1 MKNSIF
7 RIVLMCALL
16 TGASAAHAK
25 DSHYPEFDFKGLIFG
40 DAYYVPSH
48 HLEEGDG
55 AAGLVMR
62 RAYLTMD
69 VDFSENWFGRARIE
83 INQSGEFETYDFEAD
98 WKDLYLGADLGRH
111 RVIGGLTATPTF
123 DLIEGVWGARYLAR
137 TPMDMQGIASRDTGI
152 YAKGPM
158 NSSGS
163 LSYRAMYAFP
173 LEFGAESN
181 PNDQFMAAFSWS
193 PNDRLVFDFYG
204 AYEKR
209 DENKDRT
216 TMQAFMGY
224 ETDLLRWGLQY
235 SKQDRETD
243 PDLELASGFLV
254 TALGEK
260 SSVIGRIDRLIQPS
274 RRGDGI
280 SYIPFDPSAP
290 ATMYIAAYEYRW
302 LPNLTLTPN
311 FVLIDYDR
319 NDEGIE
325 PTTDLHLRLTVFF
338 RF

>member
-1 MKNSIF
+1 MKITILCVSL
-7 RIVLMCALL
+7 VCASL
-16 TGASAAHAK
+16 GAMTAAHAE
-25 DSHYPEFDFKGLIFG
+25 DSGYPEFDFKGLIFG

-69 VDFSENWFGRARIE
+69 VDFSENWFGRARLE
-83 INQSGEFETYDFEAD
+83 INQDGEFETYDFEAD

-111 RVIGGLTATPTF
+111 RIIGGLTATPTF
-123 DLIEGVWGARYLAR
+123 DLIEGVWDARYLAR

-152 YAKGPM
+152 YAKGPL

-163 LSYRAMYAFP
+163 LSYRAMWAAP
-173 LEFGAESN
+173 VEFGAESN
-181 PNDQFMAAFSWS
+181 PNRRAMAAFSWS
-193 PNDRLVFDFYG
+193 PNDRLVFDVYG
-204 AYEKR
+204 AYEGR
-209 DENKDRT
+209 DGDNDRT
-216 TMQAFMGY
+216 TMQAFIGY

-235 SKQDRETD
+235 SKQDRETE

-260 SSVIGRIDRLIQPS
+260 SSVIGRIDRLIEPS
-274 RRGDGI
+274 PRGDGI
-280 SYIPFDPSAP
+280 SYIPFDPTAP

-302 LPNLTLTPN
+302 LSNFTLTPN

-325 PTTDLHLRLTVFF
+325 PTTDLHLRLTAFF

>member
-16 TGASAAHAK
+16 TGASAAHAQ
-25 DSHYPEFDFKGLIFG
+25 DSDYPELDFKGLICG

-216 TMQAFMGY
+216 TIC
-224 ETDLLRWGLQY
+224 LLY
-235 SKQDRETD
+235 TS
-243 PDLELASGFLV
+243 P
-254 TALGEK
+254 
-260 SSVIGRIDRLIQPS
+260 
-274 RRGDGI
+274 
-280 SYIPFDPSAP
+280 
-290 ATMYIAAYEYRW
+290 
-302 LPNLTLTPN
+302 
-311 FVLIDYDR
+311 
-319 NDEGIE
+319 
-325 PTTDLHLRLTVFF
+325 
-338 RF
+338 